1 MFGRGIYA
9 VGGNAVSAHR
19 AGFNVKRIRFFMFVF
34 VGMISALAGMC
45 RTCMMQQMHPTNML
59 GMEMNIIAGVVLGGT
74 AVVGGSGTLLGCIL
88 GTALI
93 VVVENSMILIGIPTV
108 WKDFFVGALI
118 IIGTGISA
126 MRVYSANKPGAR
138 SLRKEAAKA

>member
-1 MFGRGIYA
+1 MI
-9 VGGNAVSAHR
+9 
-19 AGFNVKRIRFFMFVF
+19 KRLRIKFVC
-34 VGMISALAGMC
+34 VIMAIVM
-45 RTCMMQQMHPTNML
+45 
-59 GMEMNIIAGVVLGGT
+59 V
-74 AVVGGSGTLLGCIL
+74 LLGCIL

-126 MRVYSANKPGAR
+126 MRVFTANKPGANV
-138 SLRKEAAKA
+138 RKEAAR